1 MLETMI
7 RRPAESER
15 PITPVN
21 SLPRT
26 RSLSDN
32 AASLEPSPYIREVR
46 DASAASISKDDT
58 SLLESALPRTPRRPD
73 FLSRGLSLQMP
84 PRFTQPSTSSPAQAP
99 LSPRLDP
106 MTSYGLSATS
116 LPRHSRGLD
125 FSRACT
131 NLHHST
137 LAESSPD
144 SSPII
149 TQKSMAIPSRKGS
162 ISSMMLDSP
171 NLGPTMGWPPLVTER
186 SNVSSSVGSINML
199 GSPSGSSESDDDDL
213 MDDDNDAILATP
225 QAHKMGNM
233 GQQTP
238 YVSHHVSSPGGSWSN
253 NFSPA
258 GASLMKQFQRTRLKK
273 GRSRN
278 SSSSASG
285 QSAMPSP
292 RTTSPPPLR
301 SIESAS
307 GYFGWPKMSSS
318 RRESLA
324 LGTDSLHLSSSNDSG
339 DESANPPL
347 APPSQP
353 TTPGVVR
360 RAVTRRGNLLPKTKG
375 FARVRAALMEEGA
388 PVEVDVRREAETIR
402 QVRDRDGSMSSSTRP
417 SPSLFPTVPGPENA
431 LEDIPEDSTMGL
443 DTPSGKAS
451 TWDFGQQASRNS
463 EGLRYWNRM
472 SKDFQTPPPPSLPG
486 RGSFCMDVNMESP
499 GHQFLRSES
508 ICSSTQETVEENPAP
523 HVVQPARKFGKRSRE
538 DDFDLA
544 SFKRRAVSPSLS
556 VHNSPT
562 VTATT
567 QSPGTGPRDP
577 TSWGQPPKATATRE
591 NSVAVPEQQA
601 HRSNSGGSSTSSMA
615 SAAVSVVNTPG
626 LGPKR
631 VGLQSMTDTNDGLMK
646 MTID

>member
-1 MLETMI
+1 
-7 RRPAESER
+7 
-15 PITPVN
+15 
-21 SLPRT
+21 
-26 RSLSDN
+26 
-32 AASLEPSPYIREVR
+32 
-46 DASAASISKDDT
+46 
-58 SLLESALPRTPRRPD
+58 
-73 FLSRGLSLQMP
+73 
-84 PRFTQPSTSSPAQAP
+84 
-99 LSPRLDP
+99 
-106 MTSYGLSATS
+106 
-116 LPRHSRGLD
+116 
-125 FSRACT
+125 
-131 NLHHST
+131 
-137 LAESSPD
+137 
-144 SSPII
+144 
-149 TQKSMAIPSRKGS
+149 
-162 ISSMMLDSP
+162 
-171 NLGPTMGWPPLVTER
+171 
-186 SNVSSSVGSINML
+186 
-199 GSPSGSSESDDDDL
+199 
-213 MDDDNDAILATP
+213 
-225 QAHKMGNM
+225 
-233 GQQTP
+233 
-238 YVSHHVSSPGGSWSN
+238 
-253 NFSPA
+253 
-258 GASLMKQFQRTRLKK
+258 
-273 GRSRN
+273 
-278 SSSSASG
+278 
-285 QSAMPSP
+285 
-292 RTTSPPPLR
+292 
-301 SIESAS
+301 
-307 GYFGWPKMSSS
+307 
-318 RRESLA
+318 
-324 LGTDSLHLSSSNDSG
+324 
-339 DESANPPL
+339 
-347 APPSQP
+347 
-353 TTPGVVR
+353 
-360 RAVTRRGNLLPKTKG
+360 
-375 FARVRAALMEEGA
+375 MEEGA

>member
-1 MLETMI
+1 MLETTT
-7 RRPAESER
+7 RRPEERER

-21 SLPRT
+21 PSPRT

-46 DASAASISKDDT
+46 DASAAAKSKDDT
-58 SLLESALPRTPRRPD
+58 SLLETAVPRTPRRPD

-84 PRFTQPSTSSPAQAP
+84 PRFTQPSDTTSAKAP
-99 LSPRLDP
+99 LSPQLDP

-149 TQKSMAIPSRKGS
+149 TQKSLAIPSRKGS

-171 NLGPTMGWPPLVTER
+171 NLGPAIGWPPLVTER
-186 SNVSSSVGSINML
+186 SNVSSSLGSVNML

-213 MDDDNDAILATP
+213 MDDDNDAMLATP
-225 QAHKMGNM
+225 QAHKLSNM

-238 YVSHHVSSPGGSWSN
+238 YASHENQSPDITWSN

-258 GASLMKQFQRTRLKK
+258 SASLMKQFQRTRLKK

-307 GYFGWPKMSSS
+307 GYFGWPKMSSI

-324 LGTDSLHLSSSNDSG
+324 LGTDNLHLSSSNDSG
-339 DESANPPL
+339 DESANPP
-347 APPSQP
+347 PP

-388 PVEVDVRREAETIR
+388 PVDTDVRREAETIR

-443 DTPSGKAS
+443 DVPGVKAS
-451 TWDFGQQASRNS
+451 NWDFGQQASKNS
-463 EGLRYWNRM
+463 EGLQYWDRM
-472 SKDFQTPPPPSLPG
+472 SKDFQTPPPPNLPG
-486 RGSFCMDVNMESP
+486 RGSSGDVNMESP

-508 ICSSTQETVEENPAP
+508 IISTQETVEENLAP
-523 HVVQPARKFGKRSRE
+523 HVLPARKFGKRSRE

-562 VTATT
+562 VAT
-567 QSPGTGPRDP
+567 QSPGNRDP
-577 TSWGQPPKATATRE
+577 NSWGQPPKATRE
-591 NSVAVPEQQA
+591 NSVVLPEQQA
-601 HRSNSGGSSTSSMA
+601 HRSNSGGSSSSSMT
-615 SAAVSVVNTPG
+615 SAATMSVLNTPG

-646 MTID
+646 MSIE